1 MHSPW
6 LPCIST
12 HTVSSL
18 SYQTQTRRPKEVA
31 SGTDQVAKHKKH
43 KSSQINLNYD
53 AKGNLEFHL
62 KRPNAPANLTS
73 DLGETALLRWLFF
86 ISSFLRCTVLGYHAS
101 RHTRCHHCHY
111 NHHHHRHHH
120 QMHGPWISRIPPH
133 SVLDS
138 GDGGLSNPCCSY
150 FQWEGWIFYCI
161 ILLVNMLVCL
171 IFNPIY

>member
-1 MHSPW
+1 MTLFCTIVPSLYIFLEVLYLLGNSVFAIRKYTLPNHHHHHCPHRCHHHWPLHHLHS
-6 LPCIST
+6 
-12 HTVSSL
+12 SSL

-111 NHHHHRHHH
+111 NH
-120 QMHGPWISRIPPH
+120 
-133 SVLDS
+133 
-138 GDGGLSNPCCSY
+138 
-150 FQWEGWIFYCI
+150 
-161 ILLVNMLVCL
+161 
-171 IFNPIY
+171 